1 MTRNGPSTS
10 MLAGAVQWVPTMSA
24 WLDGALL
31 AETVPV
37 RRGRLSADGSSQ
49 VPERLTF
56 SVPRWADRRD
66 WLPGDDATHPLARFG
81 QYVIPTIVVTSP
93 ITGIQYETVLG
104 RFKIQNWKHDTDSG
118 LINVEAVGVLQ
129 VAADDRLPSPLAPTG
144 TLASEFRRLL
154 PPGLSAAIS
163 PALVDRQCPRS
174 MEWSDDRIGAL
185 YEIADAWPARIRT
198 DQWGQIAVLPAL
210 ADTPTPVV
218 SLTDGE
224 GGTVIGTAR
233 ADTRDQAYNRIVVRA
248 SSTDS
253 ANRPPIQVVVDQT
266 SGPMSASGPYLPVTK
281 FWSSPLIET
290 ATQARAAGIT
300 MLANSL
306 RPSRTVPV
314 TLAPDP
320 RLDLDD
326 AVEIISDGVRDWG
339 YITAYDLPLTID
351 DGEMRVDIGVS
362 S

>member
-1 MTRNGPSTS
+1 MRNGPSSS

-31 AETVPV
+31 AESVPV
-37 RRGRLSADGSSQ
+37 HRGQLTADSSSQ

-56 SVPRWADRRD
+56 SVPRWANRFD
-66 WLPGDDATHPLARFG
+66 WLPGDNAAHPLARFG

-93 ITGIQYETVLG
+93 ITGTTHETVLG
-104 RFKIQNWKHDTDSG
+104 RFKIQNWKHDTDNG

-144 TLASEFRRLL
+144 SLASEFRRLL

-163 PALVDRQCPRS
+163 PDLMDRQCPRS

-185 YEIADAWPARIRT
+185 YEIADAWPARVRT
-198 DQWGQIAVLPAL
+198 DQWGQVALLPVL
-210 ADTPTPVV
+210 ADIPTPVV

-224 GGTVIGTAR
+224 GGTVIGTSR
-233 ADTRDQAYNRIVVRA
+233 SDSRDQAYNRIVVRA
-248 SSTDS
+248 SGTDTS
-253 ANRPPIQVVVDQT
+253 DKPPIQAVVDQA
-266 SGPMSASGPYLPVTK
+266 SGPMRVGGPYGTVTK
-281 FWSSPLIET
+281 YWSSPLIT
-290 ATQARAAGIT
+290 TVAQAWASGVT

-326 AVEIISDGVRDWG
+326 AVEIVSDGVRDWG

-351 DGEMRVDIGVS
+351 DGDMRIDVGVTS
-362 S
+362 

>member
-1 MTRNGPSTS
+1 MRNGPSSST
-10 MLAGAVQWVPTMSA
+10 LAGAVQWVPTMSA
-24 WLDGALL
+24 WLDGTLL

-37 RRGRLSADGSSQ
+37 HRGRLVADASSQ

-56 SVPRWADRRD
+56 SVPRWADGRS
-66 WLPGDDATHPLARFG
+66 WLPGDDPLHPLARFG
-81 QYVIPTIVVTSP
+81 QYVIPTIVITSP
-93 ITGIQYETVLG
+93 VTGIQYETVLG
-104 RFKIQNWKHDTDSG
+104 RFKIQSWKNDALGG
-118 LINVEAVGVLQ
+118 LIQVEAVGVLQ

-210 ADTPTPVV
+210 AGVPTPAV

-233 ADTRDQAYNRIVVRA
+233 ADTRDQVYNRIVVRA
-248 SSTDS
+248 SGTDT
-253 ANRPPIQVVVDQT
+253 ADKPPIQAVVDQQT
-266 SGPMSASGPYLPVTK
+266 GPMRTSGPYLVVTK
-281 FWSSPLIET
+281 YWSSPLITTE
-290 ATQARAAGIT
+290 AQARASGVT

-326 AVEIISDGVRDWG
+326 AVEIISDGARDWG
-339 YITAYDLPLTID
+339 YITAYELPLTID
-351 DGEMRVDIGVS
+351 DGEMRVDVGVTA
-362 S
+362 

>member
-1 MTRNGPSTS
+1 MRNGPSTQ

-31 AETVPV
+31 AESVPV
-37 RRGRLSADGSSQ
+37 HRGRLSADGSSQ
-49 VPERLTF
+49 VPERLSF

-81 QYVIPTIVVTSP
+81 QYVIPTIVITSP

-104 RFKIQNWKHDTDSG
+104 RFKVQSWKHDTDNG
-118 LINVEAVGVLQ
+118 LIQVEAVGRLQ
-129 VAADDRLPSPLAPTG
+129 LAADDRLPSPLAPTG
-144 TLASEFRRLL
+144 TFASEFRRLL

-248 SSTDS
+248 SGTDTS
-253 ANRPPIQVVVDQT
+253 DKPPIQAVVDQT
-266 SGPMSASGPYLPVTK
+266 SGPMRTAGPYGVVTK
-281 FWSSPLIET
+281 YWSSPLITTEG
-290 ATQARAAGIT
+290 QAREAGVT

-351 DGEMRVDIGVS
+351 DGDMRVDVGVS